1 MRCQSPWSR
10 HNRSIL
16 LSDILKAMPITLRD
30 YQPQDR
36 EQLTELFDE
45 FLRYLVVLDPLSR
58 MRHTPGYEAVV
69 LDKDLQEVREHR
81 GKFAVAVDG
90 TTILGFVIGIIQE
103 RKNQP
108 DVIDFT
114 AGRITELYVDEA
126 VSGLCPRS
134 SVDSS
139 TRISQARL
147 GNPPF
152 SKLSS
157 GCFLIAS
164 PSSSSTPKWRI
175 PYRRR
180 ATAMRWVPPSSAPGC
195 WQNSSSQRSSA
206 SHSASSST
214 VPVRSASCPTA
225 RKFDADIATTSPP

>member
-58 MRHTPGYEAVV
+58 MRHTPGYESGV

-126 VSGLCPRS
+126 VRGQHIGTMLMEH
-134 SVDSS
+134 
-139 TRISQARL
+139 IEAYFASQGCDTAKVEVFAPNAPARRL
-147 GNPPF
+147 YEKFGYEWRDIDTIK
-152 SKLSS
+152 KL
-157 GCFLIAS
+157 
-164 PSSSSTPKWRI
+164 
-175 PYRRR
+175 
-180 ATAMRWVPPSSAPGC
+180 
-195 WQNSSSQRSSA
+195 
-206 SHSASSST
+206 
-214 VPVRSASCPTA
+214 
-225 RKFDADIATTSPP
+225 